1 MPMCTDENM
10 ADVSCA
16 IEQITQTDMDY
27 GDPVQ
32 VDASPEEN
40 TSRPDICVAIL

>member
-16 IEQITQTDMDY
+16 IEQITQTDMEYD
-27 GDPVQ
+27 DPVQ
-32 VDASPEEN
+32 VDACPEEI
-40 TSRPDICVAIL
+40 T